1 MPSTLTRSAMSCS
14 PVTQTICMLASNSSP
29 ALVYILVDTS
39 IPKELDCPPTS
50 CADLHPTSIV
60 WFYFGVCFS
69 HQIPAKRK
77 KQPTRFCSRS
87 MLSFTLCLSHNAVS
101 FVSYMPCINLS
112 PKHCLIEGIFFDW
125 GFVCASALSP
135 ATCTLTHVD
144 ANRCSSHCHTLRAS
158 LRLTRLTSPT

>member
-1 MPSTLTRSAMSCS
+1 
-14 PVTQTICMLASNSSP
+14 MLASNSSP
-29 ALVYILVDTS
+29 ALVHISRYEYPEGARLLTHILRRPAS
-39 IPKELDCPPTS
+39 NFDCVVL
-50 CADLHPTSIV
+50 CFFL
-60 WFYFGVCFS
+60 YFFVVVRSRRRGRSSRLGSAHVPCS
-69 HQIPAKRK
+69 H
-77 KQPTRFCSRS
+77 
-87 MLSFTLCLSHNAVS
+87 SFTLCLSRNAVS

-135 ATCTLTHVD
+135 AACTLTHVD